1 MSVRWLA
8 ESHDEGTLAARVGR
22 DGERFVAE
30 WVGRAHLS
38 VARDGTDLVFEA
50 EPDADPIEIEKL
62 RRGAARLLL
71 AHLAGAVPLHGSAVA
86 LDGQAVVFVGGTGLG
101 KSTLAATF
109 CDLAGASLLS
119 DDAVVIER
127 RGETHHVIAV
137 EEQHWLDANSA
148 RALGRSGELDAE
160 KAPMMPARC
169 DVRDAPLALILHLAF
184 TTEGEVARLVP
195 VEGLAAVSGLLAQL
209 TRFVVD
215 DAATARRDLSSLADL
230 VASTRIARLERPRRF
245 DLLRQTVDVVI
256 AAIHGKTS

>member
-22 DGERFVAE
+22 DGERLVAE

-38 VARDGTDLVFEA
+38 VARDGSDVVFDA
-50 EPDADPIEIEKL
+50 EPDADPVEIEKL
-62 RRGAARLLL
+62 RRGAVRLLL
-71 AHLAGAVPLHGSAVA
+71 AHLAGAIPLHGAAVA
-86 LDGQAVVFVGGTGLG
+86 LDGHAIVIVGGTGLG
-101 KSTLAATF
+101 KSTLAAGF

-127 RGETHHVIAV
+127 RGDVHDVVAV
-137 EEQHWLDANSA
+137 EERHWLDADSA
-148 RALGRSGELDAE
+148 RALGRPYEPDAE
-160 KAPMMPARC
+160 KAPMVPARC
-169 DVRDAPLALILHLAF
+169 DVRHAPLAIVLHLAF
-184 TTEGEVARLVP
+184 VEGDAARLVP
-195 VEGLAAVSGLLAQL
+195 VEGLAAVGGLLTQL

-215 DAATARRDLSSLADL
+215 EPSTAKRDLTLLADL
-230 VASTRIARLERPRRF
+230 VTTTRIARLERPRRL